1 MLYIRVR
8 LNFPSVKFRQS
19 PKLLVLFKKIVYGYK
34 NGITL
39 KNV

>member
-1 MLYIRVR
+1 MLYIRAS
-8 LNFPSVKFRQS
+8 LNFPSVKFRQALS
-19 PKLLVLFKKIVYGYK
+19 FLSCSVKIVYGYK